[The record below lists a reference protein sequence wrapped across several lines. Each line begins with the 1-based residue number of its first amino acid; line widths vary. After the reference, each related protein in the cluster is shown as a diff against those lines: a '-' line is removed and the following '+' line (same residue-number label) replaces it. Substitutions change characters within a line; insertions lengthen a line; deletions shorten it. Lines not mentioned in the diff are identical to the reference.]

1 MHHSHHTS
9 STSHVVR
16 SKRSQP
22 LAVMKYV
29 ALLSGGKDSCF
40 NIMKCQQHNHDLV
53 AVANLMP
60 PDQNIEEMNSF
71 MYQSAAHNTI
81 PSIAECL
88 GVPLFR
94 QEMNR
99 KSLVQTLDYR
109 KDDNDEVEDLFVLL
123 QRVVAEY
130 PEIKGVSCGTI
141 VSNFQRLRVED
152 VCIRLNLIPLTY
164 LWQRDRAL
172 LLDEM
177 ISSGVHA
184 VLVKVAGAGLDPYK
198 HLGMDLQSLRPTLYR
213 LNKKF
218 GLDLC
223 GEGGEYE
230 TIVLDCPAFKK
241 RLVLS
246 ETSILIDEE
255 DCSVG
260 NLRILQF
267 DVVEKTSA
275 LTVTDSS
282 TDSSSHPTDCST
294 PREGSQPHNLNESLN
309 TILNQLK
316 EKEPFEVVRA
326 DQQQKKEKEVV
337 KKVVLPINCCIKFQL
352 KSDVKN
358 MDNNKNNSGNNISS
372 SSSSSSSSNNRGRK
386 NTSSFKNLNCLHGK
400 DGIGQ
405 TSLKYASTSAALHCI
420 KGCMGN
426 SDSDSDGAMEC
437 KAVEQM
443 RDIMISLKKNI
454 ESLGSACDLRDA
466 CFIHLYL
473 SDIKLFQAVNSEYCK
488 WFDRNPPSRSC
499 VAVSKCRSK
508 SRCKND
514 NLKAFLSTLP

>member
-1 MHHSHHTS
+1 
-9 STSHVVR
+9 
-16 SKRSQP
+16 
-22 LAVMKYV
+22 MKFV
-29 ALLSGGKDSCF
+29 ALLSGGKDSCI

-60 PDQNIEEMNSF
+60 PDEGIEEMNSF

-141 VSNFQRLRVED
+141 VSNYQRLRVED

-164 LWQRDRAL
+164 LWQRDREL

-213 LNKKF
+213 LNQKF

-241 RLVLS
+241 RLVFS

-260 NLRILQF
+260 NLQVLQF
-267 DVVEKTSA
+267 SVVEKTSA
-275 LTVTDSS
+275 VADSS
-282 TDSSSHPTDCST
+282 TDRSSHRTDCSAF
-294 PREGSQPHNLNESLN
+294 REGSQPINLNGSIN
-309 TILNQLK
+309 AILNQLK
-316 EKEPFEVVRA
+316 EPFKVVRTC
-326 DQQQKKEKEVV
+326 QQQEGEEDAVV
-337 KKVVLPINCCIKFQL
+337 PVKCCIKFQI
-352 KSDVKN
+352 KSDDKN
-358 MDNNKNNSGNNISS
+358 TYNNNNNNSSGNNSNSSSSNSSSSSSSGNNISS
-372 SSSSSSSSNNRGRK
+372 SGSSSSSNNNRRRK
-386 NTSSFKNLNCLHGK
+386 NTTSFQNLSCLYGK

-405 TSLKYASTSAALHCI
+405 TSLKCASASSSAVQCM
-420 KGCMGN
+420 KGNMDD
-426 SDSDSDGAMEC
+426 SDSDSDREC
-437 KAVEQM
+437 RAVEQM
-443 RDIMISLKKNI
+443 RDIMINLKMNI

-473 SDIKLFQAVNSEYCK
+473 SDVKLFKVVNSEYCK

-499 VAVSKCRSK
+499 VAVSKKKNRSK
-508 SRCKND
+508 SISDSLR
-514 NLKAFLSTLP
+514 T